1 MGMIWEK
8 FGLDVLFH
16 VLMLPFGWLPE
27 SIVFLLGILFRLFGF
42 ILVGRVLKFIWDALP
57 IA

>member
-27 SIVFLLGILFRLFGF
+27 SIVFCWASFFASLDLFW
-42 ILVGRVLKFIWDALP
+42 LVVC
-57 IA
+57 